1 MFEHHFFLEHK
12 IKKTNWTK
20 LTTNHLSLWVRQS
33 RLIILF
39 ELRGFKRFSKMRLAA
54 LIVACIPS
62 VYALIYLSSIW
73 DPRSQS
79 VALPVGLV
87 NLDDGV
93 NYRDSTFNIGFNLV
107 DGGIIYGMIDISII
121 DIIVCIIIMID
132 MMV

>member
-1 MFEHHFFLEHK
+1 
-12 IKKTNWTK
+12 
-20 LTTNHLSLWVRQS
+20 
-33 RLIILF
+33 
-39 ELRGFKRFSKMRLAA
+39 MRLAA

-93 NYRDSTFNIGFNLV
+93 NYRDSTFNIGLNLV
-107 DGGIIYGMIDISII
+107 GQPGYFCAHENELTKGKAARGRKLRRFI
-121 DIIVCIIIMID
+121 
-132 MMV
+132 